1 MFKKG
6 DSGGPGRPKMVE
18 GRTADLKAAQRKL
31 QQLLD
36 MELLLPANV
45 EAVLEPG
52 MIFTK
57 AQKLV
62 RQLVTEA
69 LSGKVQAI
77 GIVLERWAGK
87 PALVEIEKAYVE
99 PVHVTVSHVGGSAPP
114 EATDD
119 RPGNFFPAKTN

>member
-6 DSGGPGRPKMVE
+6 DRGGPGRPKMIE

-36 MELLLPANV
+36 LELLQPADGPRV
-45 EAVLEPG
+45 DELGAIV
-52 MIFTK
+52 TK

-62 RQLVTEA
+62 RQLISEA

-77 GIVLERWAGK
+77 SIVLERWAGK

-99 PVHVTVSHVGGSAPP
+99 PVHVTVSHVGGSPPP